1 MIHTKKNTKYLIAF
15 LLLATAAC
23 DSDIVDRLDDLSGTW
38 KLTEMTYTDPEGM
51 SQTVLDSKTTL
62 LFTKEIAGGGSANV
76 DGVRYGIQ
84 DTGNEEYRFQY
95 SIDFSTG
102 YIDILYYED
111 GDIPG
116 ALPLDAV
123 GRVQVYRFEQRG
135 NSRIII
141 AVEQEEAARGDFETL
156 KNVRYVFE
164 RE

>member
-1 MIHTKKNTKYLIAF
+1 MKNLIFVAI
-15 LLLATAAC
+15 LLSLFTTSC

-38 KLTEMTYTDPEGM
+38 KLAEMTYTDPQGM
-51 SQTVLDSKTTL
+51 IQTISDSETTL

-102 YIDILYYED
+102 YINILYED
-111 GDIPG
+111 GDTPG

-123 GRVQVYRFEQRG
+123 GRVQVYQFEQPDDD
-135 NSRIII
+135 RIII
-141 AVEQEEAARGDFETL
+141 SVEYEEAARGEFETL
-156 KNVRYVFE
+156 KNVRYEFV
-164 RE
+164 R